1 MTHRRSSAP
10 ARADSWRL
18 AALAALLVVCAVGV
32 DLVHEVIEEL
42 TDSGVV
48 DLLVT
53 FVEAAGEV
61 GSMSA
66 LLAYAFHLLRRG
78 QLVDR

>member
-1 MTHRRSSAP
+1 MRS
-10 ARADSWRL
+10 DSWRL
-18 AALAALLVVCAVGV
+18 AALAGLLMVCAVGI

-48 DLLVT
+48 DLLMT

-66 LLAYAFHLLRRG
+66 LLAFAFHLVRR
-78 QLVDR
+78 DRVADP